1 MGRSSK
7 LGSADSFGM
16 RSPRSTRHDID
27 KPWFE
32 RLRERE
38 RESAH
43 HITEVT
49 IVAIGVTAGN
59 ERIAARYSEDG
70 GAKERLDKLGKLA

>member
-1 MGRSSK
+1 
-7 LGSADSFGM
+7 LGQRILSGCD
-16 RSPRSTRHDID
+16 SPRSTWHEID
-27 KPWFE
+27 AAWFE
-32 RLRERE
+32 RLRE

-70 GAKERLDKLGKLA
+70 GAKERLDSLGGLASLHLIHG

>member
-1 MGRSSK
+1 MKS
-7 LGSADSFGM
+7 
-16 RSPRSTRHDID
+16 I

-32 RLRERE
+32 RLRERK

-43 HITEVT
+43 HIAKVT
-49 IVAIGVTAGN
+49 IVAIGATAGN

-70 GAKERLDKLGKLA
+70 GAKERLDSLGGLASLHLIHG

>member
-1 MGRSSK
+1 
-7 LGSADSFGM
+7 M

-59 ERIAARYSEDG
+59 ERIAARYSEDA